1 MPAASPSVSPSPA
14 HPTNSTEATPASDL
28 ATASR
33 AFARRLTRIGRYRRI
48 GIVGVVL
55 SVLAILVGAYKAR
68 TLVVG
73 DRLSVSVGSAC
84 VAFGVHRP
92 LPADWNA
99 TVSRPLIPGS
109 GLPIGIFNY
118 YIALDG
124 GAWRPYH
131 AAGWSAHH
139 AVFPLW
145 QPLLVCGLMAGLSH
159 GYLRGLR
166 WRDPQVCIGCGHS
179 IVPLPGMR
187 ACPECGLSQTTSD
200 MPRAA

>member
-1 MPAASPSVSPSPA
+1 MPAASPSDRTSPA
-14 HPTNSTEATPASDL
+14 LGTTPTEPAAASDL
-28 ATASR
+28 TAASR
-33 AFARRLTRIGRYRRI
+33 AFARRLTRIRRCRNV
-48 GIVGVVL
+48 GVAGVVL
-55 SVLAILVGAYKAR
+55 TVLAILVGAYKAR
-68 TLVVG
+68 TIVLA
-73 DRLSVSVGSAC
+73 DRLSVSVGSSCIA
-84 VAFGVHRP
+84 VGVHKP

-109 GLPIGIFNY
+109 GIPIGVFNY
-118 YIALDG
+118 YVVLDG
-124 GAWRPYH
+124 GSWRPYH

-139 AVFPLW
+139 VVVPLW
-145 QPLLVCGLMAGLSH
+145 QPMLACALMAGLAH

-179 IVPLPGMR
+179 ILPLPGMH